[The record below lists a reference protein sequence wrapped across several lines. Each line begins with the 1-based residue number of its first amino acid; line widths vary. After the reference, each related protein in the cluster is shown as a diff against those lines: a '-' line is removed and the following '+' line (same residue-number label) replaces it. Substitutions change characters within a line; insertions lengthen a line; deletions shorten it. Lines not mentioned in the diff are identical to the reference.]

1 MFFPVNPSILAA
13 AGPDILF
20 VQATA
25 AARSNNNTSIT
36 SGAIDTTTGNTLF
49 VLVGYYKDQGLM
61 AIDTL
66 TDNDGHVL
74 TDFTADALA
83 ASNLNFEAAVLYRR
97 TNITGKA
104 GLTHTCTITGSGLAL
119 VSIQVLEFSG
129 LAASP
134 LDATAA
140 GAETSSGSHSS
151 GALAAPSQNKEVAI
165 ALGVTAVSAGTSAGP
180 SAPWVTTANTV
191 DGLTRLDLVAGYK
204 IFSDGAAQT
213 FNWTTSS
220 ATARACTLIAG
231 YKGATP

>member
-1 MFFPVNPSILAA
+1 MLNPGP
-13 AGPDILF
+13 AGPPILF
-20 VQATA
+20 VQSTA
-25 AARSNNNTSIT
+25 AARSNNNVSIT
-36 SGAIDTTTGNTLF
+36 SPAIDTTTGNTLF

-61 AIDTL
+61 AINTL

-74 TDFTADALA
+74 TDFTVDALA

-104 GLTHTCTITGSGLAL
+104 GLTHTVTIAGSGLAL

-134 LDATAA
+134 LDATTA

-151 GALAAPSQNKEVAI
+151 GACGPLHQNKELAV

-180 SAPWVTTANTV
+180 AAPWVTTANTV
-191 DGLTRLDLVAGYK
+191 DGSVRLDLVAGYN
-204 IFSDGAAQT
+204 IFTDGANQT

-220 ATARACTLIAG
+220 ATARACTLIAA
-231 YKGATP
+231 YKGTTI